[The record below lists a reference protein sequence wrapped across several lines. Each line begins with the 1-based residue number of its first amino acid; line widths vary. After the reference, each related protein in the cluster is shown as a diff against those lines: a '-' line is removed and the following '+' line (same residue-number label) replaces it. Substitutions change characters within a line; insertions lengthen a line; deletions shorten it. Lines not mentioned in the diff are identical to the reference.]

1 MFQRFLFNSLPF
13 FFGVYDYNKDPN
25 KQGTLERFLGIFSD
39 ELNSYKGEVD
49 GLASIFD
56 PRTCPSS
63 HLSFTS
69 GYQGFPPETFFVEE
83 LFRKNLESHPAI
95 RLGRGR
101 IETAR
106 NYFKTLGAD
115 LDLTELPNQGPSLYD
130 NDQEYDNN
138 YKWDQGCSLCRYYD
152 VDILDPLNNLP
163 MLSQD
168 LIPAW
173 VIENLLR
180 IWEYLLP
187 INCYI
192 TNIYYNGAL
201 ILDPAIV
208 IRKYSSN
215 NDHIRINAP
224 NIIRKVR

>member
-1 MFQRFLFNSLPF
+1 MFQRFLFNSLPL
-13 FFGVYDYNKDPN
+13 FFGIYDHNKDSN

-39 ELNSYKGEVD
+39 ELDSYKSEVD
-49 GLASIFD
+49 GLASIFN
-56 PRTCPSS
+56 PRLCPSS
-63 HLSFTS
+63 HLSITS
-69 GYQGFPPETFFVEE
+69 WYQGFPPETFFVEE

-101 IETAR
+101 IETAQ

-115 LDLTELPNQGPSLYD
+115 LELTEILGQGPSLYD
-130 NDQEYDNN
+130 NSLEYDNN
-138 YKWDQGCSLCRYYD
+138 YKWDQGCSFCRYYD

-163 MLSQD
+163 MINQD
-168 LIPAW
+168 PIPSW

-192 TNIYYNGAL
+192 TNIYYNGNL
-201 ILDPAIV
+201 ILDPVIV
-208 IRKYSSN
+208 IRKYSSS